1 MADLFD
7 YRSVELSAARS
18 PLAARM
24 RPRSIEEFIGQ
35 DHLVGDGRPFRV
47 NLDLGY
53 LPSIIFWGPPGT
65 GKTSLANLIAQHID
79 ATFISI
85 SAVTSGVADVRKII
99 DNAKATT
106 GMYGHKT
113 LLFIDEIH
121 RFNKAQQDVILPY
134 VEDGTVSFIGATTE
148 NPSFEV
154 IAPLLSRCRLFVLNP
169 LNPQDIENIIVRAL
183 NDKDQGLANWNVS
196 LDENACEYLIK
207 LSNGDARRTL
217 NLLEFATVSTN
228 SDAEGKRHIT
238 IDVLG
243 KCAESSSLIYDKSG
257 DNHYDGISAYIKS
270 IRSSD
275 PDAAIYWLARMLEAG
290 EDPMFIARR
299 LVIAASEDIGMADPN
314 GLSIAVAAQQAVHFI
329 GMPEGGI
336 PLAQATVYLST
347 APKSNSSYM
356 ALNRAL
362 EKIRDG
368 AKDPIPKHLRNPVTK
383 LMKEEGYGEGYKYAH
398 DFEGNFILT
407 QNLPDSMIG
416 VPLYTPTENGYEK
429 IVVERIKNWWGDQK
443 QNNELNKP

>member
-1 MADLFD
+1 
-7 YRSVELSAARS
+7 
-18 PLAARM
+18 M
-24 RPRSIEEFIGQ
+24 RPRSIGEFIGQ
-35 DHLVGDGRPFRV
+35 EHLVGDGQPFRV

-65 GKTSLANLIAQHID
+65 GKTTLASLIAQYVD
-79 ATFISI
+79 ARFISI
-85 SAVTSGVADVRKII
+85 SAVTAGVSDVRKII
-99 DNAKATT
+99 EDAKSIA

-134 VEDGTVSFIGATTE
+134 VEDGTISFIGATTE

-169 LNPQDIENIIVRAL
+169 LNPDDIENIIVRAV
-183 NDKDQGLANWNVS
+183 NDKDRGLANWNIE
-196 LDENACEYLIK
+196 LTEDACEYLIR
-207 LSNGDARRTL
+207 LSNGDARWTL
-217 NLLEFATVSTN
+217 NLLEFAALSMSGDPKIKRKITV
-228 SDAEGKRHIT
+228 
-238 IDVLG
+238 DVLG
-243 KCAESSSLIYDKSG
+243 KCAESQSLIYDKSG
-257 DNHYDGISAYIKS
+257 DNHYDNISAFIKS

-275 PDAAIYWLARMLEAG
+275 PDAAIYWLGRMIEAG

-299 LVIAASEDIGMADPN
+299 LVISASEDIGMADPN
-314 GLSIAVAAQQAVHFI
+314 GLSIAVAAQQAVHFV

-362 EKIRDG
+362 EKIRYG
-368 AKDPIPKHLRNPVTK
+368 AKDPVPKHLRNPVTA
-383 LMKEEGYGEGYKYAH
+383 LMKEQGYGEGYKYAH
-398 DFEGNFILT
+398 DFEGNFVST
-407 QNLPDSMIG
+407 NNLPDSMIG
-416 VPLYTPTENGYEK
+416 VRFYNPTKNGYEG
-429 IVVERIKNWWGDQK
+429 IVVDRIKEWWGDRK
-443 QNNELNKP
+443 KKDELID

>member
-1 MADLFD
+1 
-7 YRSVELSAARS
+7 
-18 PLAARM
+18 M

-35 DHLVGDGRPFRV
+35 EHLVGDGQPFRV

-65 GKTSLANLIAQHID
+65 GKTSLANLIAQHVD
-79 ATFISI
+79 ARFISI
-85 SAVTSGVADVRKII
+85 SAVAAGVADVRKII
-99 DNAKATT
+99 EDAKSAT

-154 IAPLLSRCRLFVLNP
+154 ISPLLSRCRLFVLNP
-169 LNPQDIENIIVRAL
+169 LNPQDIENIIVRAV
-183 NDKDQGLANWNVS
+183 NDKDRGLANWNIE
-196 LDENACEYLIK
+196 LTEDACEYLIR

-217 NLLEFATVSTN
+217 NLLEFTALSI
-228 SDAEGKRHIT
+228 SEDPKGKRQIT
-238 IDVLG
+238 VDVLG
-243 KCAESSSLIYDKSG
+243 KCAESQSLIYDKSG
-257 DNHYDGISAYIKS
+257 DNHYDNISAFIKS

-275 PDAAIYWLARMLEAG
+275 PDAAIYWLARMIEAG

-299 LVIAASEDIGMADPN
+299 LVISASEDIGMADPN
-314 GLSIAVAAQQAVHFI
+314 GLSIAIAAQQAVHFV

-356 ALNRAL
+356 ALNKAL
-362 EKIRDG
+362 EKIREG
-368 AKDPIPKHLRNPVTK
+368 AKDPVPKHLRNPVTT
-383 LMKEEGYGEGYKYAH
+383 LMKEQGYGKGYKYAH
-398 DFEGNFILT
+398 DFEGNFVTT

-429 IVVERIKNWWGDQK
+429 IVAERLRDWWSDQK
-443 QNNELNKP
+443 QNNELNKT